1 MFDPSNN
8 VCEQVMDLIKFMY
21 RQYHKVDRYCITTT
35 STTTTST
42 TTASTTTE
50 ATTSSTTTT
59 LLVINDTIVLDTT
72 TPQTGIKDFHS
83 VMKFYRLKEM
93 HAK

>member
-50 ATTSSTTTT
+50 ATTSSTTTP
-59 LLVINDTIVLDTT
+59 LVINDTIAIDTA
-72 TPQTGIKDFHS
+72 TPQTGINQ
-83 VMKFYRLKEM
+83 
-93 HAK
+93 